1 MIGKNLGY
9 FGREARLS
17 LSRNRLLS
25 FATVITVAIC
35 IFILGVAVLM
45 TINATYF
52 MDQLESD
59 LEIIVYVD
67 KDSGKADTAQL
78 EKDIKE
84 IKGVGTVAF
93 VSRNQAME
101 RLQKK
106 FQSKDYNLSKTV
118 GKNPL
123 PDSFEV
129 KASDPQQVVAVA
141 GRIAKLPGVSK
152 VNYGQ
157 SIVEKLFKVTH
168 GVRIVSVALIILL
181 ALGAVFLIATTI
193 RLAIFARRKE
203 IYLMKLIGATDWFV
217 RWPFFMEG
225 IVLGAVGSLMAVLL
239 LALGYSSLLSNLGT
253 ASFFISLVH
262 EKNLLLN
269 IYGSLVITGAVLGV
283 LGTWISVNRFLD
295 V

>member
-1 MIGKNLGY
+1 MIVKNLGY

-17 LSRNRLLS
+17 LSRNSLLS
-25 FATVITVAIC
+25 FATVSTVAIC

-52 MDQLESD
+52 MDRLESD
-59 LEIIVYVD
+59 LEIVVYVD
-67 KDSGKADTAQL
+67 KEFSEDDTAQL
-78 EKDIKE
+78 EEDIKE

-93 VSRNQAME
+93 VSRDEAME

-106 FQSKDYNLSKTV
+106 FKSKEYNLSKTV

-123 PDSFEV
+123 PDSYEV

-141 GRIAKLPGVSK
+141 EKISKLPGVSK

-157 SIVEKLFKVTH
+157 GVVEKLFKVTH
-168 GVRIVSVALIILL
+168 GVRIVSMALIVLL

-203 IYLMKLIGATDWFV
+203 IYLMKLIGAADWFV

-225 IVLGAVGSLMAVLL
+225 IVLGTLGALVAVLL
-239 LALGYSSLLSNLGT
+239 LGFGYNSLLGNLDT
-253 ASFFISLVH
+253 ANFFISLVN
-262 EKNLLLN
+262 EQTLLLE
-269 IYGSLVITGAVLGV
+269 IYGALVVSGAVLGV
-283 LGTWISVNRFLD
+283 LGTTISVNRFLD